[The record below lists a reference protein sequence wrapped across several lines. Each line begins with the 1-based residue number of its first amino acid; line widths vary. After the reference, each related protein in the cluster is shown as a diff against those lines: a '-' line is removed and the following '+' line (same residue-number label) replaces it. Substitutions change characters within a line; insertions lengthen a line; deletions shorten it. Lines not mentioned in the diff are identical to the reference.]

1 MPVAAVFDKPPE
13 ILTSIGQFDRRTS
26 KVFSG
31 ILAFR
36 KPKYP
41 TENGEVGKLQ
51 PFGARRN

>member
-1 MPVAAVFDKPPE
+1 MKLGIKPTPA
-13 ILTSIGQFDRRTS
+13 
-26 KVFSG
+26 KVFSAKLG
-31 ILAFR
+31 FR